1 VYKETG
7 TIIPAPNSRFTKAGG
22 SCFYESEVLNS
33 SFVHLMKFS
42 AENPAFAKRQNV
54 MGKAINFASIS
65 KIKRNEKN
73 RLQIQPLNFAGFSF
87 YFSKHFYCFWP
98 II

>member
-22 SCFYESEVLNS
+22 WCFYESEVLNS

-54 MGKAINFASIS
+54 KLS
-65 KIKRNEKN
+65 KN
-73 RLQIQPLNFAGFSF
+73 LSLFLNTLVVNNLALI
-87 YFSKHFYCFWP
+87 Y
-98 II
+98 